1 MSQLKTT
8 AINAIK
14 NKLLGKAIN
23 YSDAYAIMNC
33 FSSGELGEIFVAY
46 FTASSF
52 KDGFSDEELYY
63 LVKAMVETGERFDF
77 KGMVVDKHSIGGLP
91 GTRTTL
97 IVTPIIAAAGFVI
110 PKTSSRAITTP
121 AGTADC
127 MEILAPV
134 NLTYKKIESVVNK
147 TGGCIVW
154 GGHLKIAPADDIIIK
169 VEKPLS
175 FESYD
180 KIMISV
186 LAKKIAMS
194 SKYVVIDIPVGPT
207 MKIKYIKDAIKF
219 SERMKKL
226 AGRFSINLVTDINYQ
241 LQPSGSGIGPVFETV
256 DALKVLFQTTDRPL
270 ALEYK
275 AIKLASQLLD
285 LCYEK
290 QNIKKDGQIVAE
302 EILKSGKA
310 LLKFKEIIEA
320 QGGNPDIKISDLN
333 GARYVKDIRSNMSGK
348 IQSVNNYNICTIAK
362 MLGAPDQKAAG
373 MVLNKRFDEEIKSND
388 ILLTMYAEDR
398 NKLDEAVSI
407 IKKLPVY
414 EL

>member
-1 MSQLKTT
+1 MSQLKIT
-8 AINAIK
+8 AINAIR
-14 NKLLGKAIN
+14 NKLLGKTIN
-23 YSDAYAIMNC
+23 YTDAYAIMSC
-33 FSSGELGEIFVAY
+33 FSTGELGEIFVAY

-52 KDGFSDEELYY
+52 KDGFTDEELYY
-63 LVKAMVETGERFDF
+63 LVKAMVETGERFNFD
-77 KGMVVDKHSIGGLP
+77 GVVTDKHSIGGLP

-97 IVTPIIAAAGFVI
+97 IVVPIIAAAGFII

-134 NLTYKKIESVVNK
+134 NLSYQKIENVVNK

-154 GGHLKIAPADDIIIK
+154 GGHLKIAPADDIIIN

-207 MKIKYIKDAIKF
+207 MKIKYVKDALKF
-219 SERMKKL
+219 SEKMKKL

-241 LQPSGSGIGPVFETV
+241 LQPAGNGIGPVFETS
-256 DALKVLFQTTDRPL
+256 DALKVLFQTPNRPL

-275 AIKLASQLLD
+275 AIQLASQLLD
-285 LCYEK
+285 LCYEQK
-290 QNIKKDGQIVAE
+290 KIKKDGQIVAE
-302 EILKSGKA
+302 EILRSGKA
-310 LLKFKEIIEA
+310 LHKFKEIIEA
-320 QGGNPDIKISDLN
+320 QGGNPDIDINNLK
-333 GARYVKDIRSNMSGK
+333 GAKNTK
-348 IQSVNNYNICTIAK
+348 
-362 MLGAPDQKAAG
+362 
-373 MVLNKRFDEEIKSND
+373 EIKSNVSGK
-388 ILLTMYAEDR
+388 IRLLKYWEPQNR
-398 NKLDEAVSI
+398 RRQE
-407 IKKLPVY
+407 
-414 EL
+414 